1 MKTNNNFNPEDEEKS
16 WKLKWIMILSVAVII
31 IIFAVIYA
39 LRMGTIND
47 LSKPIIYGKRGLI
60 VLTAGLENHIIDVST
75 KLYGKLSDTSINT
88 AIYRSKNNYTD
99 AYDSFTDGI
108 NSKDTKATVSSAVSC
123 LRSAIEFRNVM
134 ILCSE
139 EELKRIDVNYKIPI
153 IDSLSKRI
161 MNTMDS
167 LYSSIDA
174 YNDESMSDKIEY
186 ERVPMSDMPAFKER
200 VKEVKDETLEKKAK
214 KRSNKKR

>member
-75 KLYGKLSDTSINT
+75 KPYGKLSDTSINT

-99 AYDSFTDGI
+99 A
-108 NSKDTKATVSSAVSC
+108 
-123 LRSAIEFRNVM
+123 
-134 ILCSE
+134 
-139 EELKRIDVNYKIPI
+139 
-153 IDSLSKRI
+153 
-161 MNTMDS
+161 
-167 LYSSIDA
+167 
-174 YNDESMSDKIEY
+174 
-186 ERVPMSDMPAFKER
+186 
-200 VKEVKDETLEKKAK
+200 
-214 KRSNKKR
+214 